1 MFSFENVSRN
11 KEIFKFTA
19 GLEADHCQAVFE
31 FLDKGTCCENINFIM
46 VNITRRLKVILKMLK
61 LRKSKALSN

>member
-19 GLEADHCQAVFE
+19 GLEADHCHAVFE
-31 FLDKGTCCENINFIM
+31 FLDKGTCCENINFY
-46 VNITRRLKVILKMLK
+46 NGQHNKTP
-61 LRKSKALSN
+61 KSNPQDVKTEKKQSS